1 MRLPLLVIVLC
12 LVSGE
17 TRAQQIRELGTSRG
31 GLIRDASTLLAAG
44 DAAADAGVDCDIVA
58 ADQRGRGE
66 AGERL
71 YEVACRDAP
80 GWIIITGSNPRA
92 YGCLALAD
100 QPRAGSAGCRLRANR
115 NPRRHYARMAA
126 EAGLACRVND
136 GAFIGRAGYGVYPPT
151 GEPEIGFA
159 LFEQHHG
166 RGYATEAATALR
178 DWIFRETDASH
189 FIGMADIRNIASLTV
204 LGKIGMVRTH
214 VETEPG
220 GPGIQFH
227 IYERPKAH
235 D

>member
-1 MRLPLLVIVLC
+1 MRLPLLVILLC

-136 GAFIGRAGYGVYPPT
+136 GAFVGRTTDGRALY
-151 GEPEIGFA
+151 EIGCRDAAGGWLEQTATGWIVTDCLDVRARGSACRFTRTTPVTKRWPA
-159 LFEQHHG
+159 RLLFPC
-166 RGYATEAATALR
+166 ADLKM
-178 DWIFRETDASH
+178 DA
-189 FIGMADIRNIASLTV
+189 
-204 LGKIGMVRTH
+204 
-214 VETEPG
+214 
-220 GPGIQFH
+220 
-227 IYERPKAH
+227 
-235 D
+235 